1 MDACT
6 ALCTTDTPE
15 DCALPAPD
23 TDPFADYDATR
34 PQEVLTRAEALELA
48 IKALKLFPINVY
60 NDLYADIVGHET
72 YAAPC
77 SAPRK
82 MI

>member
-15 DCALPAPD
+15 GLRPAR
-23 TDPFADYDATR
+23 TRHRPFADYDATR

-48 IKALKLFPINVY
+48 IK
-60 NDLYADIVGHET
+60 
-72 YAAPC
+72 
-77 SAPRK
+77 R
-82 MI
+82 